1 VIVVVFSLFGIAAL
15 IRRRDDVAWVAAM
28 WILASVAAAFFLTP
42 LPWARYY
49 LIALPA
55 LYTLA
60 AAGFGA
66 FAARLRR

>member
-1 VIVVVFSLFGIAAL
+1 MGIIAL
-15 IRRRDDVAWVAAM
+15 IRRRDGVAWVAAV
-28 WILASVAAAFFLTP
+28 WIAASVAAAFFLTP

-49 LIALPA
+49 LITLPA

-66 FAARLRR
+66 FIALLRR

>member
-1 VIVVVFSLFGIAAL
+1 
-15 IRRRDDVAWVAAM
+15 M